1 MLPLSGRHILLWV
14 MLLLALWTAQDFLLP
29 LALGVVLAVTLWP
42 LNRRWGG
49 PDGSMRA
56 RLLVPLGITL
66 GTSLIF
72 VLPLTILLIEGAYQG
87 QVLLHWLAETQ
98 TRSVP
103 PPEWLPALPLIGHRL
118 TGLWQFYLER
128 PGALSSSVTG
138 SALAT
143 AGQWAL
149 AMGSGIASRSLLL
162 LVGLMALFFIL
173 RDGETLHARAATLAE
188 HQLGPF
194 GPRFLDQMV
203 LAVRGTVG
211 GTIAVAVG
219 EGVLIG
225 IGYAVAGVPHAF
237 FLALLTTAFALLP
250 FGAWIMFSLA
260 SAILAINGDPLAAVL
275 LLGYGAVI
283 MVIGDNFVT
292 PLLVGARVQLPLLF
306 AFVGAFGGLAAFGI
320 VGIFI
325 GPVIMAGLLIVL
337 REFWPG
343 PESEAPAPS
352 VAGEV
357 D

>member
-1 MLPLSGRHILLWV
+1 MPLSGRQILLWV
-14 MLLLALWTAQDFLLP
+14 MLALALWTAQDFLLP
-29 LALGVVLAVTLWP
+29 LALGVVLAITLWP

-49 PDGSMRA
+49 SAGGWRSRVV
-56 RLLVPLGITL
+56 VPLAITL
-66 GTSLIF
+66 ATSLVF

-98 TRSVP
+98 TQSVP
-103 PPEWLPALPLIGHRL
+103 PPDWLPGLPLIGHRL
-118 TGLWQFYLER
+118 NDLWQLYLER
-128 PGALSSSVTG
+128 PGALSGSVTG

-173 RDGETLHARAATLAE
+173 RDGELLQARTLALAE

-194 GPRFLDQMV
+194 GQRFLDQLV

-225 IGYAVAGVPHAF
+225 LGYAVAGVPHAF

-250 FGAWIMFSLA
+250 FGAWIMFSIA
-260 SAILAINGDPLAAVL
+260 SAIVAINGNPFAAVL

-283 MVIGDNFVT
+283 MFIGDNFVT
-292 PLLVGARVQLPLLF
+292 PLLVGARVRLPLLF
-306 AFVGAFGGLAAFGI
+306 AFIGAFGGLAAFGI

-325 GPVIMAGLLIVL
+325 GPVIMAGLLIVV
-337 REFWPG
+337 RELWPG
-343 PESEAPAPS
+343 VEPEAPLAS
-352 VAGEV
+352 VTGEG

>member
-1 MLPLSGRHILLWV
+1 MPLSGRQVLLWI

-29 LALGVVLAVTLWP
+29 LALGVVLAVALWP
-42 LNRRWGG
+42 LNRHWAG
-49 PDGSMRA
+49 PSDGWRA
-56 RLLVPLGITL
+56 RLLVPLALTL
-66 GTSLIF
+66 GTSLVF

-87 QVLLHWLAETQ
+87 QALLHWLAETQ
-98 TRSVP
+98 TQSMQ
-103 PPEWLPALPLIGHRL
+103 PPEWLGSLPLVGRRL
-118 TGLWQFYLER
+118 NDLWQAYLER
-128 PGALSSSVTG
+128 PGALSSTVTG

-173 RDGETLHARAATLAE
+173 RDGETLHARTVQLAE

-194 GPRFLDQMV
+194 GSRFLDQMV

-211 GTIAVAVG
+211 GTIAVAIG

-225 IGYAVAGVPHAF
+225 FGYVVTGVPHAL

-250 FGAWIMFSLA
+250 FGAWAVFSVA
-260 SAILAINGDPLAAVL
+260 AAILAINGEPVAAAL
-275 LLGYGAVI
+275 LFGYGAAI

-292 PLLVGARVQLPLLF
+292 PALVGARVQLPLLF
-306 AFVGAFGGLAAFGI
+306 AFIGAFGGLAAFGI
-320 VGIFI
+320 VGIFV

-343 PESEAPAPS
+343 EAIGPPAS

-357 D
+357 E